1 MLQSKFQMMQKRADV
16 VLQRLEREYK
26 EECRQHGS
34 AGDKK
39 FPYAVLLIRSN
50 NRQQVEFGARLLH
63 ELLREETDDGGRAIL
78 YYLALAYFRLG
89 NYVGARKHAEALLEL
104 EPHNRQARA
113 MKALLDEQITKGAQ
127 PPARSRWCSPRL
139 AATR

>member
-1 MLQSKFQMMQKRADV
+1 MIFFVWAH
-16 VLQRLEREYK
+16 QRLEREYK

-34 AGDKK
+34 GGATK

-50 NRQQVEFGARLLH
+50 NRQQVERGVRLLG
-63 ELLREETDDGGRAIL
+63 ELLREESDDGGRATM

-89 NYVGARKHAEALLEL
+89 DYVAARKYAEALLQV

-113 MKALLDEQITKGAQ
+113 LKALLDEQITKGL
-127 PPARSRWCSPRL
+127 PSPL
-139 AATR
+139 GPKL